1 MVNVSAAL
9 GATRGAAWDTR
20 AVPISGARATTAASA
35 IIGTRLTR
43 KRVIKNSFII
53 PPFVIWQD
61 TIIISIAVRT
71 VNPKSAL
78 NGLHTAYLDK
88 ISAFIPHSTLVEVS
102 FYLLDTQ
109 EIVCQSHF
117 FNGYSYF
124 LRLYTHKHGDIF
136 LVYV

>member
-1 MVNVSAAL
+1 MVNVVAAL
-9 GATRGAAWDTR
+9 GATRDAAWDTG

-88 ISAFIPHSTLVEVS
+88 ISAFIPHWPLIEAN
-102 FYLLDTQ
+102 
-109 EIVCQSHF
+109 I
-117 FNGYSYF
+117 
-124 LRLYTHKHGDIF
+124 
-136 LVYV
+136 